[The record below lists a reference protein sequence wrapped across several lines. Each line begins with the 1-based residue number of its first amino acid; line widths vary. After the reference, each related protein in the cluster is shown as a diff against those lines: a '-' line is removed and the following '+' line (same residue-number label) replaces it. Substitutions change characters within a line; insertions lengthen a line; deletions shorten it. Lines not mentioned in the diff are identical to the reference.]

1 MNMDFI
7 KVVNGKT
14 HGFIGE
20 NKIYIGR
27 KSEPYSLPQ
36 SPLHNP
42 YIMGK
47 DGDRREVCQKFDL
60 YLWKKVKLWSETGEC
75 DDTVMEIKDIAC
87 QVKER
92 RAKKNNGED
101 VEDIKLT
108 CYCHPWQCHGDGII
122 RCVNWILQQ
131 GLV

>member
-1 MNMDFI
+1 MNLI

-14 HGFIGE
+14 HGFVGE
-20 NKIYIGR
+20 SKIYIGR
-27 KSEPYSLPQ
+27 KSQPYSLPQ

-92 RAKKNNGED
+92 RANKNNGED
-101 VEDIKLT
+101 VEDIELT

>member
-1 MNMDFI
+1 MSI

-27 KSEPYSLPQ
+27 ESQRYSLPQ

-42 YIMGK
+42 YIIGK
-47 DGDRREVCQKFDL
+47 DGDRREVCKKFDL

-75 DDTVMEIKDIAC
+75 DDTVMEIKDIAGR
-87 QVKER
+87 VKAGKE
-92 RAKKNNGED
+92 
-101 VEDIKLT
+101 ITLT

-122 RCVNWILQQ
+122 RCINWILQQ
-131 GLV
+131 SLV